1 MAQQFRQGIDTQIL
15 EKCIEVVHEQ
25 DLDRFVLRMA
35 ELNALLQQKDLLLRD
50 APRVARNSD
59 ALTHPD
65 AEQGRLR

>member
-15 EKCIEVVHEQ
+15 DKCIEVAHEQ
-25 DLDRFVLRMA
+25 DANRFELRVA
-35 ELNALLQQKDLLLRD
+35 ELNVLLREKDLLLRD